1 MTINL
6 FVRWLYFLH
15 VSLHVQ
21 AIFSCVLL
29 LAASA
34 NINAKA
40 VPEPAAKPING
51 QYAPA
56 PGPVSAAL
64 VAGPAKPYSF
74 AYEVIDPAGGN
85 AYGHRETSDGVTVEG
100 EYRVVLPDTR
110 TQIVTWVMIFW
121 CFPSQI
127 WIIKSKHN
135 SIWKDTILQ
144 CLIWH

>member
-1 MTINL
+1 MGINVSVLPNNLNDNQLICKMTT
-6 FVRWLYFLH
+6 FLTFFT
-15 VSLHVQ
+15 SQ
-21 AIFSCVLL
+21 TIISCVLL

-34 NINAKA
+34 NVNAKA

-51 QYAPA
+51 QYA

-110 TQIVTWVMIFW
+110 TQIVT
-121 CFPSQI
+121 
-127 WIIKSKHN
+127 
-135 SIWKDTILQ
+135 
-144 CLIWH
+144 

>member
-1 MTINL
+1 MAINL
-6 FVRWLYFLH
+6 FVRRLYFL
-15 VSLHVQ
+15 STCFTSQ

-110 TQIVTWVMIFW
+110 TQIVT
-121 CFPSQI
+121 
-127 WIIKSKHN
+127 
-135 SIWKDTILQ
+135 
-144 CLIWH
+144 

>member
-1 MTINL
+1 MNVVVFT
-6 FVRWLYFLH
+6 FYT
-15 VSLHVQ
+15 SQ

-51 QYAPA
+51 QYA

-110 TQIVTWVMIFW
+110 TQIVT
-121 CFPSQI
+121 
-127 WIIKSKHN
+127 
-135 SIWKDTILQ
+135 
-144 CLIWH
+144 